1 MTSYTINLHYLEVCF
16 AVGQLWGH
24 VTSSKVTKGFWP
36 ITPYRNKIQTRGW
49 SHCVQL
55 VKTHRMICMM
65 TLKSRDLEVKRPY
78 ATWPEVNLWP
88 WLLKVNTYIFRCGLT
103 RELRWYSK
111 FWPSL
116 ITSKV
121 IRKKTVIASRAANLA
136 ILTPVTPESTSK
148 MRQMRHR
155 HTSLLNLKLT
165 RNITENPDRKLTP
178 AKLPHTPG
186 QITLLVGQF
195 GRLADLC
202 NTSQFQYK

>member
-1 MTSYTINLHYLEVCF
+1 MVQPH
-16 AVGQLWGH
+16 
-24 VTSSKVTKGFWP
+24 K
-36 ITPYRNKIQTRGW
+36 W
-49 SHCVQL
+49 SHSVQL
-55 VKTHRMICMM
+55 AKAHRMICMM
-65 TLKSRDLEVKRPY
+65 TLKSRDLEVKRPEV
-78 ATWPEVNLWP
+78 TWPEVNLWP
-88 WLLKVNTYIFRCGLT
+88 WLLEVNTYMFRCGLT

-121 IRKKTVIASRAANLA
+121 IRKKLSSHLEPLIWLFWPLWPLSQPPKCGKCVIG
-136 ILTPVTPESTSK
+136 
-148 MRQMRHR
+148 